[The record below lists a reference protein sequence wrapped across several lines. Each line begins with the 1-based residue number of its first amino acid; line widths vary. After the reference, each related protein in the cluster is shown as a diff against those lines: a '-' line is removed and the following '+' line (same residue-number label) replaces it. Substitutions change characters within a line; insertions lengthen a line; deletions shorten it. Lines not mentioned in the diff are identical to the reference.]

1 MQRHFDFT
9 EHEEKILRQCRLI
22 FASEKA
28 FEFSHKRE
36 GFMKKMYEV
45 FENKEQVDPQTVIY
59 RLVEE
64 GLIEIDMDDNVTY
77 FL

>member
-1 MQRHFDFT
+1 
-9 EHEEKILRQCRLI
+9 
-22 FASEKA
+22 
-28 FEFSHKRE
+28 
-36 GFMKKMYEV
+36 MKKMYEV